1 MTPYYQDDAV
11 TIYHGD
17 CREILPTISGVAL
30 TVTSPPYNTL
40 TSRTI
45 NGGGIHKKSQWA
57 AKVRSDGYADDRSEA
72 DYWGWQAEV
81 AHAVAKCSTL
91 DASFFYNHK
100 LRYRD
105 KAPILPVDMVRMWP
119 DWSLRQEIVWA
130 RDGSMVFN
138 ARMFPPSDERIYWM
152 TRVGG
157 NHKWSLDG
165 NQWTSV
171 WRVRQEIGM
180 DGHPCPFPEGLPS
193 RCITA
198 TTDPGDTVLDPFM
211 GSGTTMRAAKDL
223 NRKAIGCDVSE
234 AYCEIA
240 AKRMA
245 QEVLPL

>member
-1 MTPYYQDDAV
+1 MTPYYSDDAV

-17 CREILPTISGVAL
+17 CLEVMAQLSGIAT

-40 TSRTI
+40 TARTI
-45 NGGGIHKKSQWA
+45 KGGGIHANSKWSS
-57 AKVRSDGYADDRSEA
+57 KVESDGYADDRTEA
-72 DYWGWQAEV
+72 DYWAWQNEV
-81 AHAVAKCSTL
+81 AEAIAKASTP

-105 KAPILPVDMVRMWP
+105 KAPILPVDMVRMWT

-138 ARMFPPSDERIYWM
+138 AQMFPPSDERVYWM
-152 TRVGG
+152 VKPEMR
-157 NHKWSLDG
+157 HKWSLDG

-171 WRVRQEIGM
+171 WKVRQEVGM
-180 DGHPCPFPEGLPS
+180 DGHPRPFPTGIPS
-193 RCITA
+193 RCIVA

-211 GSGTTMRAAKDL
+211 GSGTTLRSAKDHG
-223 NRKAIGCDVSE
+223 RKAIGCDISE

-240 AKRMA
+240 ARRMA
-245 QEVLPL
+245 QEVLAL